1 MDELKYIGMDV
12 HSATT
17 SIAVRDGQGRLVME
31 ATVATEAAAL
41 SDFLRGLRGRLWL
54 TFEEGNWAAWLT
66 QVLTPQVE
74 KLIVCNPRR
83 NASLKQGSKSD
94 PLDARQLAHLL
105 QANLLRPV
113 YHQAAGPQTLQE
125 LARAYTTCVGDS
137 TRVMNRIKA
146 RYRARGILCSGSR
159 VYRPRFRQ
167 PWFEQLTDPGAR
179 QRVELLYTQLDFL
192 QELRKKARRALLTEA
207 RRDPA
212 CSLLRTVPGVGPVR
226 AALLLALLSTPFRFR
241 TKRQLWMYAG
251 LGLITRDS
259 GQYQTVRGHII
270 RRDRPAC
277 VRGLNPEHNRELK
290 EIFKGAALVATR
302 SSSPLHA
309 FYQQR
314 LDQGM
319 RPHLARLTLARKI
332 ASLTWTLWK
341 KGERFN
347 AHHLTSQVTSQAE

>member
-1 MDELKYIGMDV
+1 MDDLKYIGMDV

-17 SIAVRDGQGRLVME
+17 TIAVQDSRGRLVME
-31 ATVATEAAAL
+31 ATVATQAAAL

-83 NASLKQGSKSD
+83 NASLKQGNKSD
-94 PLDARQLAHLL
+94 PLDARELAHLL
-105 QANLLRPV
+105 QANLLKPV
-113 YHQAAGPQTLQE
+113 YHEADGAPTLQE
-125 LARAYTTCVGDS
+125 LARAYTTCVSDT

-167 PWFEQLTDPGAR
+167 AWFEQLTDPGAR
-179 QRVELLYTQLDFL
+179 QRVELLYAQLDLL
-192 QELRKKARRALLTEA
+192 QELRKRARQALRTEA

-212 CSLLRTVPGVGPVR
+212 YALLRTVPGIGPVR
-226 AALLLALLSTPFRFR
+226 AALLLALLRTPFRFR
-241 TKRQLWMYAG
+241 TKRQLWTYAG
-251 LGLITRDS
+251 LGLVTRDT
-259 GQYQTVRGHII
+259 GQYQIVGGQII
-270 RRDRPAC
+270 RRQRPAR
-277 VRGLNPEHNRELK
+277 VRGLNPQHNRELK
-290 EIFKGAALVATR
+290 EIFKSAALAATR
-302 SSSPLHA
+302 PSSLLHA

-332 ASLTWTLWK
+332 ASLTLTLWK

-347 AHHLTSQVTSQAE
+347 AHALTSQAE

>member
-1 MDELKYIGMDV
+1 MRRA
-12 HSATT
+12 ATSRRSSMPRT
-17 SIAVRDGQGRLVME
+17 TTRSYV
-31 ATVATEAAAL
+31 
-41 SDFLRGLRGRLWL
+41 SPFLRRTCTAGWSL

-83 NASLKQGSKSD
+83 NASLKQGNKSD

-113 YHQAAGPQTLQE
+113 YHPAAGPQTLQE
-125 LARAYTTCVGDS
+125 LARAYTTCVGDT

-179 QRVELLYTQLDFL
+179 QRVELLYLQLDLL

-207 RRDPA
+207 RRYPA

-226 AALLLALLSTPFRFR
+226 SALLLALISTPFRFR

-259 GQYQTVRGHII
+259 GQYQTVRGQII

-290 EIFKGAALVATR
+290 EIFKGAALTATR

-332 ASLTWTLWK
+332 ASLTWFLWK

>member
-1 MDELKYIGMDV
+1 MDDLKYIGMDV

-17 SIAVRDGQGRLVME
+17 TIAVQDSRGRLVME
-31 ATVATEAAAL
+31 ATVATQAAAL
-41 SDFLRGLRGRLWL
+41 SDFLRGLRGRQWL
-54 TFEEGNWAAWLT
+54 TFEEGNWAAWLN

-83 NASLKQGSKSD
+83 NASLKQGNKSD
-94 PLDARQLAHLL
+94 PLDARELAHLL
-105 QANLLRPV
+105 QANLLKPV
-113 YHQAAGPQTLQE
+113 YHEADGAPTLQE
-125 LARAYTTCVGDS
+125 LARAYTTCVSDT

-167 PWFEQLTDPGAR
+167 AWFEQLTDPGAR
-179 QRVELLYTQLDFL
+179 QRVELLYAQLDLL
-192 QELRKKARRALLTEA
+192 QELRKRARQALRTEA

-212 CSLLRTVPGVGPVR
+212 YALLRTVPGIGPVR
-226 AALLLALLSTPFRFR
+226 AALLLALLRTPFRFR
-241 TKRQLWMYAG
+241 TKRQLWTYAG
-251 LGLITRDS
+251 LGLVP
-259 GQYQTVRGHII
+259 Q
-270 RRDRPAC
+270 
-277 VRGLNPEHNRELK
+277 HNRELK
-290 EIFKGAALVATR
+290 EIFKSAALAATR
-302 SSSPLHA
+302 PSSLLHA

-332 ASLTWTLWK
+332 ASLTLTLWK

-347 AHHLTSQVTSQAE
+347 AHALTSQAE